1 MVAGSSPPSPAI
13 IFYKCSFRALFVINA
28 LFFGKEI
35 MNLNTHFRNAKTEL
49 SKVIF
54 PTKGQ
59 VKQAYIAVVIVVT
72 VISIFLALVDLAMSS
87 FMSAILG

>member
-1 MVAGSSPPSPAI
+1 MDLSKHI
-13 IFYKCSFRALFVINA
+13 
-28 LFFGKEI
+28 
-35 MNLNTHFRNAKTEL
+35 HNAKLEL

-72 VISIFLALVDLAMSS
+72 VVAAFLALVDLLMSS
-87 FMSAILG
+87 VVSAVLG